1 MAFQRLGYMS
11 FLYHAWISFMHWLF
25 HRDFSC
31 PLLLKRLMGQSI
43 VYGIWAERDR
53 KVHEGKTSISSVI
66 FK

>member
-1 MAFQRLGYMS
+1 
-11 FLYHAWISFMHWLF
+11 MHWLF